1 MYRWDPK
8 YPLGKGPL
16 DRIKGSTI
24 LQRMR
29 EYARDH
35 HMFDN
40 ARFQTEVET
49 VKENE
54 DGCGCFLATTMHPG
68 CTTKL

>member
-1 MYRWDPK
+1 MYRWDQK

-24 LQRMR
+24 LQRVR
-29 EYARDH
+29 AFARDK
-35 HMFDN
+35 HMFDHC
-40 ARFQTEVET
+40 RFGTEVET

-54 DGCGCFLATTMHPG
+54 DGCGPTSFRSLLFP
-68 CTTKL
+68 